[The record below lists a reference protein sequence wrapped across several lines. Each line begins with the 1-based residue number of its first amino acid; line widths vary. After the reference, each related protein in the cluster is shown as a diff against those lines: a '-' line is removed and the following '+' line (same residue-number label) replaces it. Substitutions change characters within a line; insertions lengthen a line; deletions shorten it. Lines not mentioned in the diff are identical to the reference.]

1 MPKGK
6 TSTIIHLQRPDGL
19 TPAAV
24 YLRVSSDGQDVENS
38 VDAQLNYIRRWAEA
52 NGYIIVKVF
61 TDKAKT
67 GKIAKRE
74 DFQDMVE
81 IAERPDCPFAVV
93 LIWRFSRFFRNR
105 AESAIYKN
113 RLRKKGIPVISI
125 NEDTGDTASGQLH
138 EGVIEAIDEYTSRLI
153 SEDVRRGT
161 HNLASRGFFLAGR
174 APQGMM
180 KIPVQDGARQRYK
193 LAPDPKTSTLIR
205 RIFDLTLQYKTESQI
220 SKILRDEGVLNIN
233 GKPFLSNRIS
243 DVLTNRHYEGTI
255 AWGRNPDGTPVTV
268 CEGAHEGI
276 VTPEE
281 FTAAQEILKS
291 RNHESEHPRHAG
303 SDHLLSA
310 LGKCR
315 QCGEPYNY
323 AWSGTATNPHLY
335 IVCNTRKYQG
345 PEYCDSPRLPAEL
358 FEAFTLDVVNEDI
371 LSLPHLQ
378 VAIEEL
384 RRNIG
389 TAHADK
395 NNRLEEVQRRVADI
409 DQKQNRLYFAY
420 ENGDTDYE
428 FYATRN
434 SELRDLK
441 AKAQAE
447 LEQIAAGTDDTTV
460 ILNHPEAVLAHSA
473 ELKTFLK
480 EETPAR
486 ARAWLKTFLKR
497 YWIEP
502 KFVTYEYSLPL
513 PPGSP
518 NAGKRRHKVPFDTPF
533 SSTTRLSPRK
543 RESTRLRHWWG
554 WHTHGGL
561 GSRLRGN
568 DRTGRREGRTSCGND
583 GIGARS

>member
-19 TPAAV
+19 IPAAV

-67 GKIAKRE
+67 GRIAKRE

-93 LIWRFSRFFRNR
+93 LVWRFSRFFRNR

-125 NEDTGDTASGQLH
+125 NEDTGDTASGQLY
-138 EGVIEAIDEYTSRLI
+138 EGVIEAIDEYSSRLI

-193 LAPDPKTSTLIR
+193 LTPDPKTSTLIR
-205 RIFDLTLQYKTESQI
+205 RIFDLTLQFKTESQI

-255 AWGRNPDGTPVTV
+255 LWGRNPDGTPVTV

-281 FTAAQEILKS
+281 FTTAQEILKS

-323 AWSGTATNPHLY
+323 VWSGTATNPHLY

-409 DQKQNRLYFAY
+409 DQRQNRLYFAY

-428 FYATRN
+428 FYANRN
-434 SELRDLK
+434 SELCDLK

-447 LEQIAAGTDDTTV
+447 LEQVVAGTDDTTV

-502 KFVTYEYSLPL
+502 NFVTFEYSLPL

-518 NAGKRRHKVPFDTPF
+518 NAGKRRHIVPFDTPF

-543 RESTRLRHWWG
+543 RESMQLC
-554 WHTHGGL
+554 
-561 GSRLRGN
+561 SRVVN
-568 DRTGRREGRTSCGND
+568 
-583 GIGARS
+583 